1 MTFSRPKHS
10 KTDAPTEDLREFMA
24 VTRVHLF
31 ILEQYLVVKNVNS
44 CNMEY
49 DLVFTMHRITSPPY
63 SIHLEKKFLVK
74 VIQMSK
80 VLNLRCKKVCQYY
93 K

>member
-1 MTFSRPKHS
+1 MKSISLVENPYAPSYKIGFPLLMTFSRPKHS

-31 ILEQYLVVKNVNS
+31 ILEQYLVVKNINL

-49 DLVFTMHRITSPPY
+49 NLVFIMTLSAELPLH
-63 SIHLEKKFLVK
+63 
-74 VIQMSK
+74 
-80 VLNLRCKKVCQYY
+80 
-93 K
+93 